1 MADANVAISQITISA
16 LTVAAI
22 NRLKAASWFPWLTA
36 EKVKLARA
44 MSAIVAAAAAVG
56 ISYTWNPAAHSLTI
70 DGLTLAAIWGA
81 AWAWVKQMTLNEL
94 IFQTTKGKSD
104 PAVVKAAG
112 EVNAAAAGV
121 GPVASNEQA
130 AKG

>member
-56 ISYTWNPAAHSLTI
+56 ISYTWNPTAHSLTI

-94 IFQTTKGKSD
+94 IFQTTKAKSD
-104 PAVVKAAG
+104 PRVVQAAG
-112 EVNAAAAGV
+112 ETNAAAAAGGSV
-121 GPVASNEQA
+121 VASNQGV
-130 AKG
+130 KQ